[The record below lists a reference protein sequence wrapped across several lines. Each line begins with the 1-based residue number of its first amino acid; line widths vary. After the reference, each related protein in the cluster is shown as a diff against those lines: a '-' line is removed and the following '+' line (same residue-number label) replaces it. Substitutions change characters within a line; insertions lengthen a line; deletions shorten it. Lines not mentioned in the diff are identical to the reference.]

1 MASVRRGLRSRAVS
15 SVSRGEHRRLDLLAP
30 GRGGSAQSRL
40 DPPRGCPS
48 RCKAIVARVPGEVP
62 VSASC
67 VPVGRPYMFV
77 SLMIADRLRLA
88 FDARPTHA
96 KKSGACSARVVDLGD
111 EIEEAGKVSEL
122 TVEAQGGITVNTDT
136 KDGDSGAGIE
146 A

>member
-1 MASVRRGLRSRAVS
+1 VQSNRRPSPGRSPGVCIVRSRRSSLHVRLSDDRGQASTGVRRS
-15 SVSRGEHRRLDLLAP
+15 S
-30 GRGGSAQSRL
+30 
-40 DPPRGCPS
+40 
-48 RCKAIVARVPGEVP
+48 
-62 VSASC
+62 
-67 VPVGRPYMFV
+67 
-77 SLMIADRLRLA
+77 
-88 FDARPTHA
+88 DAC